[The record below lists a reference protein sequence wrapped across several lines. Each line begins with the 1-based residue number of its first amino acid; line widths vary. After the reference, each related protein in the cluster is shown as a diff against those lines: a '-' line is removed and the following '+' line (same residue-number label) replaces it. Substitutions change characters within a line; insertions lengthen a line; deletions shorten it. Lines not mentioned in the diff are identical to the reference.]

1 MPESASNRSILIV
14 EDNEMNRDLLS
25 RRLKRRGFEVVV
37 AVDGVDA
44 MQKMRE
50 HHIELILMD
59 MNLPIQDG
67 WTTCQLLKDDS
78 QWCDIPIIA
87 LTAHA
92 LTNDR
97 ERALIV
103 GCSEYETKPIDFKRL
118 IGKIEL
124 LLPEPSIAE
133 LQIPDLQN

>member
-1 MPESASNRSILIV
+1 MPEEQVHAKNLIV

-25 RRLKRRGFEVVV
+25 RRLKRRNFAVIV

-44 MQKMRE
+44 MDKMKE
-50 HHIELILMD
+50 HQIDLILMD

-67 WTTCQLLKDDS
+67 WTTCQLIKDEP

-103 GCSEYETKPIDFKRL
+103 GCNEYETKPIDFKRL
-118 IGKIEL
+118 LEKIEQL
-124 LLPEPSIAE
+124 LHSKA
-133 LQIPDLQN
+133 

>member
-1 MPESASNRSILIV
+1 MPDEHGHATILIV

-25 RRLKRRGFEVVV
+25 RRLKRRDFNVVV

-44 MQKMRE
+44 IEKMKE
-50 HHIELILMD
+50 NQIDLILMD

-67 WTTCQLLKDDS
+67 WTTCQQIKDEP
-78 QWCDIPIIA
+78 QWCDIHIIA

-103 GCSEYETKPIDFKRL
+103 GCTEYETKPIDFKRL
-118 IGKIEL
+118 IAKIEQL
-124 LLPEPSIAE
+124 LQATL
-133 LQIPDLQN
+133 

>member
-1 MPESASNRSILIV
+1 MTKLATGPSVLIV

-25 RRLKRRGFEVVV
+25 RRMAKKGYTVVT

-44 MQKMRE
+44 MKQLE
-50 HHIELILMD
+50 QHFVEIILMD

-67 WTTCQLLKDDS
+67 WTTCQLIKESPTLC
-78 QWCDIPIIA
+78 QIPIIA

-103 GCSEYETKPIDFKRL
+103 GCSEYETKPIDFKKL
-118 IGKIEL
+118 LGKIEAL
-124 LLPEPSIAE
+124 LAE
-133 LQIPDLQN
+133 QHCAT

>member
-1 MPESASNRSILIV
+1 MTSLPSTATSGPSVLIV

-25 RRLKRRGFEVVV
+25 RRMTKKGYSVVT

-44 MQKMRE
+44 MRQLEK
-50 HHIELILMD
+50 HKVDIILMD

-67 WTTCQLLKDDS
+67 WTTCQLIKESPTLC
-78 QWCDIPIIA
+78 QIPMIA

-103 GCSEYETKPIDFKRL
+103 GCSEYETKPIDFKKL
-118 IGKIEL
+118 LGKIENL
-124 LLPEPSIAE
+124 LAE
-133 LQIPDLQN
+133 QQCTT

>member
-1 MPESASNRSILIV
+1 MPETASDRRILIV

-25 RRLKRRGFEVVV
+25 RRLKRRGFEVIV

-67 WTTCQLLKDDS
+67 WTTCQLLKDEPE
-78 QWCDIPIIA
+78 WCDIPIIA

>member
-1 MPESASNRSILIV
+1 MPEPSNGYSVLIV

-25 RRLKRRGFEVVV
+25 RRLSRKGFDVTL
-37 AVDGVDA
+37 AVDGIDA
-44 MQKMRE
+44 MEKMRE
-50 HHIELILMD
+50 HECDLVLMD

-67 WTTCQLLKDDS
+67 WTTCQLMKDEP
-78 QWCDIPIIA
+78 QWSNTPIIA

-103 GCSEYETKPIDFKRL
+103 GCDEYETKPIDFARL
-118 IGKIEL
+118 LEKIHAL
-124 LLPEPSIAE
+124 LAAKTASPA
-133 LQIPDLQN
+133 

>member
-1 MPESASNRSILIV
+1 MPEPSNGYSVLIV

-25 RRLKRRGFEVVV
+25 RRLSRKGFDVTL
-37 AVDGVDA
+37 AVDGMDA
-44 MQKMRE
+44 MDQMRE
-50 HHIELILMD
+50 HDCDLVLMD

-67 WTTCQLLKDDS
+67 WTTCQLMKDEP
-78 QWCDIPIIA
+78 QWSHTPIIA

-103 GCSEYETKPIDFKRL
+103 GCDEYETKPIDFARL
-118 IGKIEL
+118 LEKIHRL
-124 LLPEPSIAE
+124 LAAKALSPA
-133 LQIPDLQN
+133 

>member
-1 MPESASNRSILIV
+1 MPEPSNGYSVLIV

-25 RRLKRRGFEVVV
+25 RRLSRKGFEVTL

-44 MQKMRE
+44 MEKMRE
-50 HHIELILMD
+50 HDCDLVLMD

-67 WTTCQLLKDDS
+67 WTTCQLIKDEP
-78 QWCDIPIIA
+78 QWSHTPIIA

-103 GCSEYETKPIDFKRL
+103 GCDEYETKPIDFARL
-118 IGKIEL
+118 LEKIHRL
-124 LLPEPSIAE
+124 LADKAVSPA
-133 LQIPDLQN
+133 

>member
-1 MPESASNRSILIV
+1 MPEPSNGYSLLIV

-25 RRLKRRGFEVVV
+25 RRLRRKCFVVIL
-37 AVDGVDA
+37 AVDGIDA
-44 MQKMRE
+44 MEKMRE
-50 HHIELILMD
+50 HACDLVLMD

-67 WTTCQLLKDDS
+67 WTTCQLMKDEP
-78 QWCDIPIIA
+78 QWSNTPIIA

-103 GCSEYETKPIDFKRL
+103 GCDEYETKPIDFARL
-118 IGKIEL
+118 LEKIHSL
-124 LLPEPSIAE
+124 LAAKAVLPA
-133 LQIPDLQN
+133 

>member
-1 MPESASNRSILIV
+1 MPEPSNGYSVLIV

-25 RRLKRRGFEVVV
+25 RRLSRKGFDVTL
-37 AVDGVDA
+37 AVDGIDA
-44 MQKMRE
+44 MDKMRE
-50 HHIELILMD
+50 HDCDLVLMD

-67 WTTCQLLKDDS
+67 WTTCQLMKDEP
-78 QWCDIPIIA
+78 QWSHTPIIA

-103 GCSEYETKPIDFKRL
+103 GCDEYETKPIDFARL
-118 IGKIEL
+118 LEKIHHL
-124 LLPEPSIAE
+124 LANKALSPA
-133 LQIPDLQN
+133 

>member
-1 MPESASNRSILIV
+1 MSEADEQSTILIV
-14 EDNEMNRDLLS
+14 EDNDMNRDLLS
-25 RRLKRRGFEVVV
+25 RRLQRKNFNVVV

-44 MQKMRE
+44 MEQMRA
-50 HHIELILMD
+50 HDIDLVLMD

-67 WTTCQLLKDDS
+67 WTTCQLIKEEPL
-78 QWCDIPIIA
+78 WCNTPIIA

-103 GCSEYETKPIDFKRL
+103 GCSEYETKPIDFARL
-118 IGKIEL
+118 LGKIDSL
-124 LLPEPSIAE
+124 IK
-133 LQIPDLQN
+133 

>member
-1 MPESASNRSILIV
+1 MPEPSNGYSVLIV

-25 RRLKRRGFEVVV
+25 RRLSRKGFEVTL
-37 AVDGVDA
+37 AVDGIDA
-44 MQKMRE
+44 MEKMRE
-50 HHIELILMD
+50 HNCDLVLMD

-67 WTTCQLLKDDS
+67 WTTCQLMKEEPRWS
-78 QWCDIPIIA
+78 HTPIIA

-103 GCSEYETKPIDFKRL
+103 GCDEYETKPIDFAQL
-118 IGKIEL
+118 LEKIHSL
-124 LLPEPSIAE
+124 LAAKVETPA
-133 LQIPDLQN
+133 

>member
-1 MPESASNRSILIV
+1 MPEPSNGYSLLIV

-25 RRLKRRGFEVVV
+25 RRLSRKGFDVKL
-37 AVDGVDA
+37 AVDGIDA
-44 MQKMRE
+44 MEKMRE
-50 HHIELILMD
+50 HNCDLVLMD

-67 WTTCQLLKDDS
+67 WTTCQLMKEEPLWS
-78 QWCDIPIIA
+78 HTPIIA

-103 GCSEYETKPIDFKRL
+103 GCDEYETKPIDFARL
-118 IGKIEL
+118 LEKIHGL
-124 LLPEPSIAE
+124 LADKAVSPA
-133 LQIPDLQN
+133 

>member
-1 MPESASNRSILIV
+1 MPDPSNGYSLLIV

-25 RRLKRRGFEVVV
+25 RRLTRKGFDVIL
-37 AVDGVDA
+37 AVDGIDA
-44 MQKMRE
+44 MDKMRE
-50 HHIELILMD
+50 HACDRVLMD

-67 WTTCQLLKDDS
+67 WTTCQLMKDEP
-78 QWCDIPIIA
+78 QWSNTPIIA

-103 GCSEYETKPIDFKRL
+103 GCDEYETKPIDFARL
-118 IGKIEL
+118 LEKIQSL
-124 LLPEPSIAE
+124 LAAKAVLPA
-133 LQIPDLQN
+133 